1 MHKKLPLPRG
11 WNRHVKSSVLQ
22 VLSLAHY
29 CFFTVRGWAAESGS
43 RRARMQAENDHL
55 EQEMALLQE
64 ELRIKHAR
72 MMRIPAARR
81 ARYTPMERM
90 AILELRA
97 TRGWSALQTARRF
110 LLSHTTIADWM
121 KRIDEGGEKALL
133 QIFEPVNR
141 FPDLVRY
148 IVQRLKVLCPR
159 LGKVK
164 IAQTLCR
171 AGLHLAP
178 ATVGRILKEKPVFPK
193 PQAEALI
200 AGPIVKAK
208 APNHI
213 WHVDLTAVP
222 TSAGFWAAWLP
233 LALPQE
239 WPFCWWVAVVVDH
252 FSRRVQ
258 GCMVFEKKPGSRTIR
273 SFLGRTIRQAGGS
286 PRYLVS
292 DKGSQFFC
300 HGFKSWCQRRG
311 IRPRFG
317 AVGKHGSVAIVER
330 FILSM
335 KSECTRVIPV
345 PLGRERFRRELSF
358 YFGWFNGHRPHTS
371 LGARTPDEVY
381 HGLIA
386 ACEQPRLELRPRWPG
401 NSKCASPQAP
411 VADNQG
417 RAIRFEVTFLGGRRH
432 LPMVSVRHAA

>member
-1 MHKKLPLPRG
+1 MRQKFSLPRG
-11 WNRHVKSSVLQ
+11 WNRHVKSSILQ

-29 CFFTVRGWAAESGS
+29 CFSIACGGAAQS
-43 RRARMQAENDHL
+43 RVLRVRMQAEIDHL
-55 EQEMALLQE
+55 GQEIALLQE
-64 ELRIKHAR
+64 ELRIKDKR
-72 MMRIPAARR
+72 MMRILSARR
-81 ARYTPMERM
+81 VRYTPMERM

-121 KRIDEGGEKALL
+121 KRIDEGGPRALL
-133 QIFEPVNR
+133 QIFEPVNK

-148 IVQRLKVLCPR
+148 IVQRLKILCPR

-178 ATVGRILKEKPVFPK
+178 ATVGRMLKEKPVFPEPK
-193 PQAEALI
+193 AEALI

-208 APNHI
+208 GPNHI

-222 TSAGFWAAWLP
+222 TSAGFWTAWLP
-233 LALPQE
+233 FALPQQ

-258 GCMVFEKKPGSRTIR
+258 GVMIFERRPSSRDIR
-273 SFLGRTIRQAGGS
+273 SFLGRAIRQAAAT
-286 PRYLVS
+286 PRYLIS

-300 HGFKSWCQRRG
+300 EGFMSWCERRG
-311 IRPRFG
+311 IRLRFG

-335 KSECTRVIPV
+335 KSECTRVTPV

-358 YFGWFNGHRPHTS
+358 YVGWFNGQRAHTF
-371 LGARTPDEVY
+371 LGVRTPDEIY
-381 HGLIA
+381 HGLPA
-386 ACEQPRLELRPRWPG
+386 ACNQPRLELRPRWPR
-401 NSKCASPQAP
+401 NAKCASPQAP
-411 VADNQG
+411 VDRETG
-417 RAIRFEVTFLGGRRH
+417 PAIRFEVTFLGGRRH
-432 LPMVSVRHAA
+432 LPVVSLRRAA

>member
-1 MHKKLPLPRG
+1 
-11 WNRHVKSSVLQ
+11 VKSSILQ

-29 CFFTVRGWAAESGS
+29 CFSTVRGWAAESGS
-43 RRARMQAENDHL
+43 RRARMQAEIDHL

-64 ELRIKHAR
+64 ELRIKDAR
-72 MMRIPAARR
+72 MMRIPAPQR
-81 ARYTPMERM
+81 ARYTVTERM
-90 AILELRA
+90 VILELRA
-97 TRGWSALQTARRF
+97 LRGLSALQTARRF
-110 LLSHTTIADWM
+110 LLSHTTIADRM
-121 KRIDEGGEKALL
+121 KRIDEGGPKALL

-178 ATVGRILKEKPVFPK
+178 ATVGRMLKEKPVFPET
-193 PQAEALI
+193 QAEALI
-200 AGPIVKAK
+200 AGPVVKAR

-222 TSAGFWAAWLP
+222 TSMGFWTAWLP

-258 GCMVFEKKPGSRTIR
+258 GYMVFEKKPDSRAIR

-286 PRYLVS
+286 PRYVVT

-300 HGFKSWCQRRG
+300 DGFKSWCKRVG

-330 FILSM
+330 FILTM
-335 KSECTRVIPV
+335 KNECTRAIPV

-358 YFGWFNGHRPHTS
+358 YLGWFNGQRPHTS
-371 LGARTPDEVY
+371 LGVRTPDEVY
-381 HGLIA
+381 HGLPA
-386 ACEQPRLELRPRWPG
+386 ACEQPRLELRPRWPR

-411 VADNQG
+411 VG
-417 RAIRFEVTFLGGRRH
+417 PETGPAIRFEVTFLGGRRH
-432 LPMVSVRHAA
+432 LPVVSLRCAA